1 MKKIIAIVLL
11 AAGVYGGYKGY
22 QIIDN
27 SSKGIEIGNLE
38 IKAEDKDSKTTGYL
52 YLGLGIVAALT
63 GVVFLSKKD
72 KQGFVYQIDP

>member
-22 QIIDN
+22 EIIND

-38 IKAEDKDSKTTGYL
+38 IKAEDKDSRTTGYL
-52 YLGLGIVAALT
+52 YAGLGLVGIIAGAAMM
-63 GVVFLSKKD
+63 FQKK
-72 KQGFVYQIDP
+72 